1 MIQYDKIKTRPVQ
14 FVSITGLT
22 LEDFNFL
29 LPHFKAEWDE
39 YNDHF
44 TFTGKLRQ
52 RRTFTRK
59 DSILPRMED
68 KLMFLLI
75 YLKTNPLQEHHTAI
89 F

>member
-44 TFTGKLRQ
+44 TLDGKLR
-52 RRTFTRK
+52 
-59 DSILPRMED
+59 
-68 KLMFLLI
+68 
-75 YLKTNPLQEHHTAI
+75 
-89 F
+89 